1 MIWLGQLCH
10 CIANNV
16 FSVTHEQARTSYDQL
31 HWDSDTAQVA
41 RWLIIHLCA
50 CASDCLQ
57 IYCIH
62 SGLTDVICFRYAD
75 VLVHRLLAASLG
87 LAPLPESARDR
98 AGVHALTDN
107 LNTRHR
113 NAQMAGRASVE
124 LHTLIFFK
132 DRTIIADARI
142 TRVIPLI

>member
-1 MIWLGQLCH
+1 M
-10 CIANNV
+10 
-16 FSVTHEQARTSYDQL
+16 
-31 HWDSDTAQVA
+31 
-41 RWLIIHLCA
+41 
-50 CASDCLQ
+50 
-57 IYCIH
+57 
-62 SGLTDVICFRYAD
+62 
-75 VLVHRLLAASLG
+75 LVHRLLAASLG

-107 LNTRHR
+107 LNSRHR

-142 TRVIPLI
+142 TRVSYLSMSNEQMKSSLIFFSALFSIFTNAALQHVRHASLMFFTTELVFCY

>member
-1 MIWLGQLCH
+1 M
-10 CIANNV
+10 
-16 FSVTHEQARTSYDQL
+16 
-31 HWDSDTAQVA
+31 
-41 RWLIIHLCA
+41 
-50 CASDCLQ
+50 
-57 IYCIH
+57 
-62 SGLTDVICFRYAD
+62 
-75 VLVHRLLAASLG
+75 LVHRLLAASLG

-107 LNTRHR
+107 LNSRHR

-142 TRVIPLI
+142 TRVSYLSMSNEQMKSSPIFFSVLFSIVTNAALQHVQHASLMIFTTELVFCY

>member
-1 MIWLGQLCH
+1 M
-10 CIANNV
+10 
-16 FSVTHEQARTSYDQL
+16 
-31 HWDSDTAQVA
+31 
-41 RWLIIHLCA
+41 
-50 CASDCLQ
+50 
-57 IYCIH
+57 
-62 SGLTDVICFRYAD
+62 
-75 VLVHRLLAASLG
+75 VHRLLAASLG

-107 LNTRHR
+107 LNSRHR

-142 TRVIPLI
+142 TRVSHLSMSNEQMKSSPIFFLFCFPSSPMLHCSMCGMPA

>member
-1 MIWLGQLCH
+1 MLC
-10 CIANNV
+10 C
-16 FSVTHEQARTSYDQL
+16 
-31 HWDSDTAQVA
+31 
-41 RWLIIHLCA
+41 
-50 CASDCLQ
+50 
-57 IYCIH
+57 
-62 SGLTDVICFRYAD
+62 RYAD

-87 LAPLPESARDR
+87 LAPLPDSARDR

-132 DRTIIADARI
+132 DRTIVADARI
-142 TRVIPLI
+142 TRVSHLVESSQMTEQ

>member
-1 MIWLGQLCH
+1 M
-10 CIANNV
+10 
-16 FSVTHEQARTSYDQL
+16 
-31 HWDSDTAQVA
+31 
-41 RWLIIHLCA
+41 
-50 CASDCLQ
+50 
-57 IYCIH
+57 
-62 SGLTDVICFRYAD
+62 
-75 VLVHRLLAASLG
+75 HRLLAASLA

-132 DRTIIADARI
+132 DRTITADARV
-142 TRVIPLI
+142 TRVSQQCLSDISANVVTVLCSEAILVPYGVLYYCLFNNIPCYDVT

>member
-1 MIWLGQLCH
+1 M
-10 CIANNV
+10 
-16 FSVTHEQARTSYDQL
+16 
-31 HWDSDTAQVA
+31 
-41 RWLIIHLCA
+41 
-50 CASDCLQ
+50 
-57 IYCIH
+57 
-62 SGLTDVICFRYAD
+62 
-75 VLVHRLLAASLG
+75 HRLLAASLG

-142 TRVIPLI
+142 TRVSALHAASASLAMMIKGCAGV

>member
-1 MIWLGQLCH
+1 M
-10 CIANNV
+10 
-16 FSVTHEQARTSYDQL
+16 
-31 HWDSDTAQVA
+31 
-41 RWLIIHLCA
+41 
-50 CASDCLQ
+50 
-57 IYCIH
+57 
-62 SGLTDVICFRYAD
+62 
-75 VLVHRLLAASLG
+75 HRLLAASLG

-98 AGVHALTDN
+98 TGVHALTDN

-142 TRVIPLI
+142 TRVSHVSLSSEQIKLSPIFFSACFAFITNAVTTACEA